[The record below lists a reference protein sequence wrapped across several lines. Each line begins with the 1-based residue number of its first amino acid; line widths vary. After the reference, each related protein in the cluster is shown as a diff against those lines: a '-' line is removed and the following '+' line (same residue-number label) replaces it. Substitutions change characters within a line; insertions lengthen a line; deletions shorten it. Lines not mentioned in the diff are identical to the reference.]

1 MQMNTSLDS
10 TKLNH
15 TDLLRLK
22 QSAHHLNISLPTL
35 WRLGEQD
42 PTFPKKIRVS
52 SRICFY
58 RRSDLDEWLKSREV

>member
-22 QSAHHLNISLPTL
+22 QAAAHLNISLQTL
-35 WRLGEQD
+35 WRLGEQE
-42 PTFPKKIRVS
+42 PTFPKKIKLSTRV
-52 SRICFY
+52 CFY
-58 RRSDLDEWLKSREV
+58 RRSDLDEWIKSREV